1 MDPEQGLGLFKFEL
15 SRYESRIMIFVQI
28 QQCQNVRIH
37 FRIQIQIDLLTLMV
51 LIYKGENLL
60 FFQGRVEF

>member
-37 FRIQIQIDLLTLMV
+37 FRIKFQVRLLTLMA
-51 LIYKGENLL
+51 LIYRGENLL
-60 FFQGRVEF
+60 FFRGRVEF